1 MPEEQLS
8 TDKQRQ
14 IVRIGNE
21 VHRPAGF
28 WTPAVHSL
36 LKYLESVGFPY
47 SPRVLGVDEVG
58 REVLSYFEGESGKA
72 GWYKILD
79 DDGLR
84 RFAKLLRAYHDAVA
98 GYQPPQDLEW
108 SNGVKGLKPGEII
121 CHGDFGPWNIV
132 WQGNEPVG
140 IVDWDVA
147 HPVNPEYDI
156 LYAIEYSAPFRDDE
170 TAIKWHHFPKVPDR
184 KHRAEVFLEAYG
196 HSLIENLPAK
206 VAQMQRDTGRLEAY
220 LAERGIQPQQEWVA
234 NGDLEEV
241 EKRAK
246 WSENNSALFI

>member
-8 TDKQRQ
+8 TNKQHP

-21 VHRPAGF
+21 VHRPTAF
-28 WTPAVHSL
+28 WTPAVQDL
-36 LKYLESVGFPY
+36 LKHLESVGFPY
-47 SPRVLGVDEVG
+47 SPRVLGFDEEG

-84 RFAKLLRAYHDAVA
+84 RFAKLLRTYHDAVA
-98 GYQPPQDLEW
+98 TYRPPQDLEW
-108 SNGVKGLKPGEII
+108 SNEAKRLKPGEII

-147 HPVNPEYDI
+147 LPAAPEHDI

-170 TAIKWHHFPKVPDR
+170 AAVTWHHFPKVPDR
-184 KHRAEVFLEAYG
+184 KHRVEVLLEAYG
-196 HSLIENLPAK
+196 HPAIDNLSTK
-206 VAQMQRDTGRLEAY
+206 VAEMQRETGRREAY
-220 LAERGIQPQQEWVA
+220 LAERGIQPQVEWIA
-234 NGDLEEV
+234 NGDLDEI

-246 WSENNSALFI
+246 WSESNSALFV